1 MEGSAP
7 PPSGGTAA
15 DPAPSLAMATAAVAT
30 APLAATLEAASLAAT
45 AAAATIATVAGVG
58 ADLLG
63 AGASEAPTPEAEAE
77 NGAPKGNDAG

>member
-7 PPSGGTAA
+7 PPAGGTAA
-15 DPAPSLAMATAAVAT
+15 EPAPSLATATAAVAT

-45 AAAATIATVAGVG
+45 AVAATLATVAGVG

-63 AGASEAPTPEAEAE
+63 AGPSEAPAPEAEAE
-77 NGAPKGNDAG
+77 NGAPKGDDAG